1 MRNVTM
7 DRIIKP
13 LWSSLTAALI
23 LLTPTAGAEQ
33 AYFETPQQAADSLV
47 IALARQD
54 SEALKTLLGSDY
66 AEVLPVD
73 QIEKDQLQQFLD
85 GWARFNTLLSNDDKT
100 RFLAVGTHG
109 WTLPV
114 PIASDTQGWHFDT
127 VAGKEVMRVRRIG
140 RNELSTMQAVL
151 AYHDAQTEYATQDR
165 DGDGVLEYAQRFVSS
180 AGQRDGLYWEAA
192 AGQQQSPLG
201 PRFADHEPGS
211 SYHGYRYRILT
222 AQGAHADGGARDY
235 VQNGSMTG
243 GFAVVAWPADYGQT
257 GVMSFLLDD
266 DGNLYESDL
275 GPDGDTVA
283 ASMPA
288 FDPDAR
294 WAPVLETMGV
304 EQLPR

>member
-1 MRNVTM
+1 MRNLTM

-23 LLTPTAGAEQ
+23 ILTPTAGAAQ
-33 AYFETPQQAADSLV
+33 AYFETPQQAANSLV
-47 IALARQD
+47 IAVARQD

-66 AEVLPVD
+66 TDVLAVKE
-73 QIEKDQLQQFLD
+73 IEKDQVQQFLD
-85 GWARFNTLLSNDDKT
+85 GWARFNTLIADDDNT
-100 RFLAVGTHG
+100 RLLAVGTHG

-114 PIASDTQGWHFDT
+114 PIVSDTQGWHFDT

-140 RNELSTMQAVL
+140 RNELSTMQAAL
-151 AYHDAQTEYATQDR
+151 AYHDAQTEYASRDH
-165 DGDGVLEYAQRFVSS
+165 DGDGVLEYAQRFIS
-180 AGQRDGLYWEAA
+180 AEGQQDGLYWEAA
-192 AGQQQSPLG
+192 AGKQQSPLG
-201 PRFADHEPGS
+201 PRFADHEPGDA
-211 SYHGYRYRILT
+211 YHGYRYRILS

-235 VQNGSMTG
+235 IQNGSMTG
-243 GFAVVAWPADYGQT
+243 GFALIAWPADYGET
-257 GVMSFLLDD
+257 GVMSFLLNG
-266 DGNLYESDL
+266 DGTLYESDL
-275 GPDGDTVA
+275 GPNGGSVA